1 MVLLGGATE
10 TAHEGIGGFQE
21 WPQLESVR
29 AAVKFAAR
37 PAAVELV
44 PRQLERAVRTAVY
57 GRPGPTYVDLPGDLL
72 NTRVPASS
80 VSLGPAPAPPPV
92 TLPAQVNFYF
102 SRRINGEGNKIT
114 NRCTQASLAMAANLV
129 RASAKPLVIIGK
141 VDIRYVLELQC
152 LDIMDIVDN

>member
-1 MVLLGGATE
+1 MMTRENCWPMVLLGGATE

-102 SRRINGEGNKIT
+102 SWRMEKAT
-114 NRCTQASLAMAANLV
+114 KS
-129 RASAKPLVIIGK
+129 KW
-141 VDIRYVLELQC
+141 
-152 LDIMDIVDN
+152 

>member
-102 SRRINGEGNKIT
+102 SWRMEKAT
-114 NRCTQASLAMAANLV
+114 KS
-129 RASAKPLVIIGK
+129 KW
-141 VDIRYVLELQC
+141 
-152 LDIMDIVDN
+152 

>member
-1 MVLLGGATE
+1 MLLLGGATE

-72 NTRVPASS
+72 NSTVPESS
-80 VSLGPAPAPPPV
+80 LVLPLPPPPPPLI
-92 TLPAQVNFYF
+92 LPPQVW
-102 SRRINGEGNKIT
+102 S
-114 NRCTQASLAMAANLV
+114 
-129 RASAKPLVIIGK
+129 
-141 VDIRYVLELQC
+141 
-152 LDIMDIVDN
+152 

>member
-1 MVLLGGATE
+1 MLVRENCWPMVLLGGATE

-92 TLPAQVNFYF
+92 TLPAQVHLYF
-102 SRRINGEGNKIT
+102 SWRMEKAT
-114 NRCTQASLAMAANLV
+114 
-129 RASAKPLVIIGK
+129 K
-141 VDIRYVLELQC
+141 
-152 LDIMDIVDN
+152 